1 MDDKY
6 MVNDILES
14 SKYEIKTYSDAIVQ
28 TENPDLRQTLQS
40 IRSNLESFEYELFKL
55 AISNVICSSISS
67 YFICFKTYEAVFGP
81 SAINNAATFCLCVMD
96 SYVNSLT
103 IF

>member
-1 MDDKY
+1 MEEKY

-28 TENPDLRQTLQS
+28 TENPDLRQTLQN

-55 AISNVICSSISS
+55 ATSKG
-67 YFICFKTYEAVFGP
+67 YFYPPNQAKPEE
-81 SAINNAATFCLCVMD
+81 INKMRNKLNEF
-96 SYVNSLT
+96 
-103 IF
+103 